1 VNYGIAQV
9 QLAVILNE
17 RYADLQAS
25 LVDTLCLE
33 EEGSNCNFVSHE
45 SRKIRCAYSSKLHVC
60 AVPTEESLNSFKVV
74 VVVVV
79 VVLLSSLI
87 RESDCLAN

>member
-1 VNYGIAQV
+1 MNYGIAQV

-33 EEGSNCNFVSHE
+33 AEGSNCNFVPHGN
-45 SRKIRCAYSSKLHVC
+45 RKIRCAYSSKLRVC
-60 AVPTEESLNSFKVV
+60 AMPFAEILNSFKGGDGGGGGVIV
-74 VVVVV
+74 
-79 VVLLSSLI
+79 I
-87 RESDCLAN
+87 YT